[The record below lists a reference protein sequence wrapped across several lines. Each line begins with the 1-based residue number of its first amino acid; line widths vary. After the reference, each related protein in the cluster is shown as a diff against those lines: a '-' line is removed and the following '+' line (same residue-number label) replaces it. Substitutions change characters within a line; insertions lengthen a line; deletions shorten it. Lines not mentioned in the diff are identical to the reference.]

1 MDISYRLNNSE
12 IEKLKKYNNPSIILK
27 KENIL
32 KNGKYKL
39 HLTVGM
45 FNKLLE
51 KGELRYVFTDNR
63 KQYYIQNG
71 GSLAS
76 IFKAFVPY
84 LKPIAKKI
92 LPAIGVATP
101 STLVS
106 HGVNKVLNKK
116 KRIGGNIKIDL
127 SPTDI
132 KKINAILEKLSNMKL
147 TNFKSINQQT
157 GQGIFTSL
165 LIPLIGSMIPS
176 LIGKGCKDNFFEKL
190 NNVDNYP
197 MSNLKIDEILQ
208 NNENYIGTFSKD
220 NVPALRNNKSTIVNL
235 DYSSGKGTHWISYKK
250 INDKIFYFDSYGV
263 AYIPDIIKN
272 QYPKHKFIC
281 NIYRIQSIYSNQCGR
296 YCILFVKAD
305 IKNENDYNNF
315 LLQFEK
321 NNFLKNDI

>member
-12 IEKLKKYNNPSIILK
+12 IEKLKIYKNPSIIFK

-32 KNGKYKL
+32 KYVKYKL

-51 KGELRYVFTDNR
+51 QGQLKYVFTDKR
-63 KQYYIQNG
+63 KNYYLQKG
-71 GSLAS
+71 GSLAN

-92 LPAIGVATP
+92 LPSIGVAAT
-101 STLVS
+101 STLLS

-116 KRIGGNIKIDL
+116 KKIGGNIKIDL

-132 KKINAILEKLSNMKL
+132 KRMNNILEKLSKMKL
-147 TNFKSINQQT
+147 TNYKSINQQT
-157 GQGIFTSL
+157 VKGIFSSL
-165 LIPLIGSMIPS
+165 LIPSIGSIIPS
-176 LIGKGCKDNFFEKL
+176 LISGKGCKKDNFFEEL
-190 NNVDNYP
+190 NNKDNNP
-197 MSNLKIDEILQ
+197 INNLKIDEILKHDK
-208 NNENYIGTFSKD
+208 NYIGTYSKD
-220 NVPALRNNKSTIVNL
+220 NVPILKNNQSTIINL
-235 DYSSGKGTHWISYKK
+235 QNSDRNGSHWVSYKR
-250 INDKIFYFDSYGV
+250 IGNKIFYFDCYGA

-272 QYPKHKFIC
+272 QYPNHKFIC
-281 NIYRIQSIYSNQCGR
+281 NIYRIQSMDSNQCGR
-296 YCILFVKAD
+296 FCILFVKSN

-321 NNFLKNDI
+321 NNF